1 MWASGCITG
10 KQKVE
15 WKKSL
20 FAYLSQ
26 LLKIPDKGK
35 GFICQKKRKPA
46 RGQEGKKKK
55 EGGGEEEGKEERR
68 RLEGEISK
76 QGNLTKCNT
85 NSCVQMSEGEMN
97 CTLCA

>member
-1 MWASGCITG
+1 MYNRVGG
-10 KQKVE
+10 KQSVG
-15 WKKSL
+15 WKKSS

-35 GFICQKKRKPA
+35 GFIYQMKRKPA
-46 RGQEGKKKK
+46 WGKEEKKKK

-76 QGNLTKCNT
+76 Q
-85 NSCVQMSEGEMN
+85 V
-97 CTLCA
+97 